1 MDGQPEPKRQLI
13 QCGTEKNKVVIGV
26 DKQPILFLD
35 VDMTLVLI
43 AMLAKNVAKI
53 VGNRKMV
60 EDALDH
66 PPTLLEIP
74 EPPPGAGN

>member
-1 MDGQPEPKRQLI
+1 MDAKPQVI
-13 QCGTEKNKVVIGV
+13 QCGTDKNKVVIGL
-26 DKQPILFLD
+26 DKVPILFLD

-60 EDALDH
+60 EDALAH

-74 EPPPGAGN
+74 EPPPGQGN

>member
-1 MDGQPEPKRQLI
+1 MQEAPEPKAQVI
-13 QCGTEKNKVVIGV
+13 QCGIEKNKVVIGL
-26 DKQPILFLD
+26 DKRPILFLD
-35 VDMTLVLI
+35 IDMTLVLI

-60 EDALDH
+60 EEALAH

-74 EPPPGAGN
+74 DQPPGAGN